1 MGGYGSGKKTCKKT
15 TVEECLKLRVKS
27 LVRAGRWQDGQVGTI
42 TWTWGNDGQA
52 RIGFRLDLAH
62 PPRIWLNYTIT
73 KASGEKQSYDY
84 AVGLDSEPCKFGG
97 RQWYYRCPGAGC
109 GRRVRMLHKPPDAGL
124 FACRD
129 CHKLTYISAQEH
141 DHRVKAFRED
151 PHALQ
156 RVLNGSAKAGEL
168 LLAMKA
174 LA

>member
-129 CHKLTYISAQEH
+129 CHKLTYISG
-141 DHRVKAFRED
+141 RSTTTGSRRFGRTPTPFR
-151 PHALQ
+151 
-156 RVLNGSAKAGEL
+156 GSSTGRPKPASCCWR
-168 LLAMKA
+168 
-174 LA
+174 